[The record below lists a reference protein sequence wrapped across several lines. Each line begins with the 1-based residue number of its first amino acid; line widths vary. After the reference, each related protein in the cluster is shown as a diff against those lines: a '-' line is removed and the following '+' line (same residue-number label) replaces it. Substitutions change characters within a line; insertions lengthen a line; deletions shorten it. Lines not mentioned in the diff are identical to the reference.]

1 MGTEHVCKRAADCTL
16 EHINHDIYVPM
27 QGPSELGIRGTLAN
41 WDRSHDLVRITVPTL
56 VIGAAHDTMDPLHM
70 AWMAHQLPDGRSL
83 ICPHGSHLA
92 QYDDPEHYFPGLIR
106 FIHGVDDIRR
116 AMR

>member
-1 MGTEHVCKRAADCTL
+1 
-16 EHINHDIYVPM
+16 
-27 QGPSELGIRGTLAN
+27 
-41 WDRSHDLVRITVPTL
+41 
-56 VIGAAHDTMDPLHM
+56 MDPLHM